1 MDVSVFKITGAS
13 ASDPKLVAA
22 RNGVKRLRTVR
33 ARDPARPRLRQL
45 ALGPAQFG
53 RQCPR

>member
-33 ARDPARPRLRQL
+33 ASASAHGRL
-45 ALGPAQFG
+45 
-53 RQCPR
+53 